1 MLYHLLANTLVVVHL
16 AFVGFV
22 MLGGL
27 LVLRWPRV
35 MWAHLPAALWGTII
49 EFGGFV
55 CPLTPLENYF
65 RQQAGLVEYQTGF
78 VERYLLPVL
87 YPAQITRSVQI
98 VLGIGVIT
106 INLCVYAWILHRWK
120 RRKMSGMC

>member
-22 MLGGL
+22 VLGSL

-35 MWAHLPAALWGTII
+35 MWAHLPAALWGAII

-65 RQQAGLVEYQTGF
+65 RLQAGLAEYHTGF
-78 VERYLLPVL
+78 IERYLLPLL
-87 YPAQITRSVQI
+87 YPAQLTRGVQI
-98 VLGIGVIT
+98 VLGIGVIA

-120 RRKMSGMC
+120 RRKG

>member
-1 MLYHLLANTLVVVHL
+1 MLYHLLANALVVVHL

-22 MLGGL
+22 ILGGV

-65 RQQAGLVEYQTGF
+65 RLQAGLAEYHTGF
-78 VERYLLPVL
+78 IERYLLPLL
-87 YPAQITRSVQI
+87 YPAQLTRGVQI
-98 VLGIGVIT
+98 VLGVGVIA

-120 RRKMSGMC
+120 RRKG

>member
-1 MLYHLLANTLVVVHL
+1 MLYHPLANTLVVIHL

-22 MLGGL
+22 IFGGL

-35 MWAHLPAALWGTII
+35 KWAHLPAALWGAVI
-49 EFGGFV
+49 EFWGFV

-65 RQQAGLVEYQTGF
+65 RQRAGLAEYHTGF

-87 YPAQITRSVQI
+87 YPAQLTRAVQI
-98 VLGIGVIT
+98 VLGVGVVA
-106 INLCVYAWILHRWK
+106 INLCIYAWIFRRWK
-120 RRKMSGMC
+120 RRKHSGS

>member
-22 MLGGL
+22 ILGSL

-35 MWAHLPAALWGTII
+35 MWAHLPAALWGAII

-65 RQQAGLVEYQTGF
+65 RRQAGLAEYHTGF
-78 VERYLLPVL
+78 IERYLLPLL
-87 YPAQITRSVQI
+87 YPAQLTRGVQI
-98 VLGIGVIT
+98 VLGVGVIA
-106 INLCVYAWILHRWK
+106 INLCVYAWVLHRWK
-120 RRKMSGMC
+120 QRKG

>member
-22 MLGGL
+22 VLGSL

-65 RQQAGLVEYQTGF
+65 RQRAGLAEYSTGF
-78 VERYLLPVL
+78 IERYLLPLL
-87 YPAQITRSVQI
+87 YPAQLTRGAEI
-98 VLGIGVIT
+98 VIGIGVIA
-106 INLCVYAWILHRWK
+106 INLYVYAWVFPRWK
-120 RRKMSGMC
+120 RRKVSSL

>member
-22 MLGGL
+22 VLGSL

-49 EFGGFV
+49 EFGRFV

-65 RQQAGLVEYQTGF
+65 RQRAGLAEYSTGF
-78 VERYLLPVL
+78 IERYLLPLL
-87 YPAQITRSVQI
+87 YPAQLTRGVQI
-98 VLGIGVIT
+98 VLGVGVIA

-120 RRKMSGMC
+120 RRKG

>member
-1 MLYHLLANTLVVVHL
+1 
-16 AFVGFV
+16 
-22 MLGGL
+22 
-27 LVLRWPRV
+27 

-49 EFGGFV
+49 ELGGFI

-65 RQQAGLVEYQTGF
+65 RQRAGLTEYHTGF

-87 YPAQITRSVQI
+87 YPAQLTHGVQI
-98 VLGIGVIT
+98 VLGIGVIA

-120 RRKMSGMC
+120 RRNG

>member
-22 MLGGL
+22 VLGSL

-35 MWAHLPAALWGTII
+35 MWAHLPAALWGAII

-65 RQQAGLVEYQTGF
+65 RLQAGLAEYHTGF
-78 VERYLLPVL
+78 IERYLLPLL
-87 YPAQITRSVQI
+87 YPAQLTRGVQI
-98 VLGIGVIT
+98 VLGVGVIA
-106 INLCVYAWILHRWK
+106 INLCVYAWILRRWK
-120 RRKMSGMC
+120 RRKG